1 LDRTFFGFKSEDRVQ
16 LHENIFN
23 IIWYAN
29 GRLSWDDVYNMP
41 IFLRN
46 YYVKR
51 INQMI
56 DQENE
61 QREQRLAKQ
70 ATKQTSSD
78 RNLRR

>member
-1 LDRTFFGFKSEDRVQ
+1 
-16 LHENIFN
+16 
-23 IIWYAN
+23 
-29 GRLSWDDVYNMP
+29 MP

>member
-1 LDRTFFGFKSEDRVQ
+1 
-16 LHENIFN
+16 
-23 IIWYAN
+23 
-29 GRLSWDDVYNMP
+29 MP

-61 QREQRLAKQ
+61 QHEQRLAKQ